1 MARCKTCTTLTVE
14 ELRSHMT
21 FFHPNLRSLRDS
33 ATAGCDLC
41 MLCWVSIQ
49 RKYPT
54 NSIDSVLDGRF
65 PANYERA
72 GQPLDDE
79 RVWLTGMFSDLF
91 LFRNPKELDNT
102 TGTDKTNNQAG
113 SHVWVDC
120 GSEADPEASVA
131 KEILHSELSV
141 FADPGTPAASQF
153 IERLFAAFR
162 NKDREVDFAR
172 VLLDGCQKRHPEC
185 RNTDENTSPEMPT
198 RVLDIGDTPGWT
210 RLVQPQ
216 QLELREP
223 YLALSYCWG
232 QGVRHTTELN
242 DGNFTSL
249 LELIDEDTLSAT
261 HKECIAIARQ
271 LGIRYIWI
279 DSLCIIQGN
288 LEDWMYESKRMAEVY
303 GNATLTIIAGRA
315 ADSRTGFKVNNM
327 EQIVPPCPIPSTEY
341 SDGLHLWLPRRKE
354 EGPVSTRG
362 WCFQEKVLSRRALV
376 YAKEQVYF
384 SCQRSKLWEDGTLDV
399 QDPSHLRIG
408 LFPDPSEDI
417 DAESKRSEQK
427 QLRTWMLKQW
437 YKEILP
443 DYTLRRLT
451 NPDDIFA
458 ASSSIVQLTRRSIR
472 SRYLAGVWEADM
484 VRGLLWCTSYSV
496 KWILRISSWPKPI
509 RPVDRDGQTVTR
521 APSWS
526 WASVQGQIYTRPE
539 YIRQDKSFQ
548 DPTNVL
554 IRPSSSSSKSDS
566 PNAAQTSAPSPR
578 ESTPGW
584 TLLED
589 PNCDANI
596 LYMPICELAFFGR
609 PKRARCTAATQS
621 ELAAFPRM
629 GWPQRRLALAEQGFV
644 ALLQPSEAEHATLEE
659 LKLPTNQGFAITCFD
674 IAEERAGVEDCWFLP
689 VLKDRREGLLL
700 RKDESD
706 GKFRRLGLVVLVK
719 EQFLPW
725 LISGPEEEV
734 HLV

>member
-1 MARCKTCTTLTVE
+1 MARCETCATLTVE

-49 RKYPT
+49 RKNT
-54 NSIDSVLDGRF
+54 TDSIDSVLAGRF
-65 PANYERA
+65 PASHKRA
-72 GQPLDDE
+72 GQPLNDE
-79 RVWLTGMFSDLF
+79 RVWLTGMFSDS
-91 LFRNPKELDNT
+91 FRNPKELGHA
-102 TGTDKTNNQAG
+102 TGTNKTHTQSG
-113 SHVWVDC
+113 SHIWVDC
-120 GSEADPEASVA
+120 GNEADPEASFG

-141 FADPGTPAASQF
+141 FADPGTPAASRF
-153 IERLFAAFR
+153 VERLFAAFR
-162 NKDREVDFAR
+162 NKDGEVDFAR
-172 VLLDGCQKRHPEC
+172 MLLGGCQKKHPEC

-232 QGVRHTTELN
+232 QGVHTIELN
-242 DGNFTSL
+242 DENFTSF

-261 HKECIAIARQ
+261 HQECIAIARQ

-288 LEDWMYESKRMAEVY
+288 LEDWMYESERMAEVY
-303 GNATLTIIAGRA
+303 GNATLTIIAGRS
-315 ADSRTGFKVNNM
+315 ADSRMGFKVNHI
-327 EQIVPPCPIPSTEY
+327 EQILAPCPIPSTEY
-341 SDGLHLWLPRRKE
+341 SDGLHLWLPRGKG

-384 SCQRSKLWEDGTLDV
+384 SCQRSRLWEDGTLDV

-408 LFPDPSEDI
+408 LFPDPPEDI
-417 DAESKRSEQK
+417 DAESNRSEQK
-427 QLRTWMLKQW
+427 QLHTWMLKQW
-437 YKEILP
+437 YKEVLP

-458 ASSSIVQLTRRSIR
+458 ASSSIVQLTQRSIR

-484 VRGLLWCTSYSV
+484 VRGLLWCTSYLV
-496 KWILRISSWPKPI
+496 KWVRRVLSWPKPM
-509 RPVDRDGQTVTR
+509 RPINRDGQAVTR

-554 IRPSSSSSKSDS
+554 IRPLSSSRKSHSPSATQTLDPSSLQKSI
-566 PNAAQTSAPSPR
+566 PR
-578 ESTPGW
+578 WS
-584 TLLED
+584 LLED

-596 LYMPICELAFFGR
+596 LHMPICELAFFGR
-609 PKRARCTAATQS
+609 PKRGRCTAASQPKLS
-621 ELAAFPRM
+621 AFPT
-629 GWPQRRLALAEQGFV
+629 GWPHRRLALAEQGFV
-644 ALLQPSEAEHATLEE
+644 ALLRPAETEHAALEK
-659 LKLPTNQGFAITCFD
+659 LKLPTTECFAITCFD
-674 IAEERAGVEDCWFLP
+674 VAEEREGVKDCWFLP
-689 VLKDRREGLLL
+689 LLQDRREGLLL
-700 RKDESD
+700 CKDESD
-706 GKFRRLGLVVLVK
+706 GKFRRLGLVVSVK